1 MTDNVIKFTKR
12 QYDSCLKNLK
22 IVEKVL
28 NEALYNEDFVIL
40 RKNFRPIYTNERTA
54 LVFDHADAYVSGVCT
69 GALRALNEIGP
80 VGLFE
85 RSDLPELLEINV
97 KDIENQFATVITIP
111 FNVNIVSIS
120 LMPMG
125 KAWVL
130 VDAFINSDSCFQ
142 EGIDKGCEALEITRD
157 DLF

>member
-12 QYDSCLKNLK
+12 QYDSCLKNLE

-28 NEALYNEDFVIL
+28 NEAIYNKDFVIL
-40 RKNFRPIYTNERTA
+40 RKNFRPIYTTERTA
-54 LVFDHADAYVSGVCT
+54 LVFDHADAYVSGVCA
-69 GALRALNEIGP
+69 GALRALNELGP
-80 VGLFE
+80 AGLFDH
-85 RSDLPELLEINV
+85 SDLPELLEMNV
-97 KDIENQFATVITIP
+97 KDIENHSATVVTIP

-125 KAWVL
+125 IAWVM
-130 VDAFINSDSCFQ
+130 VDAFINSNSCFQ